1 MRELV
6 GDILL
11 VEEDAIEDAI
21 LTLLEVEKMVVE
33 GAGAI
38 GLAALTAYRER
49 FVGRRI
55 GLVLCGGNIDLRL
68 LSVVILRGLVHSKR
82 VISIRVGMP
91 DAPGNLA
98 RAAAL
103 IGEAGGNILEVA
115 HQRAFSPLSVKSSEV
130 NFIIE
135 TQNAAHAT
143 EVVTAL
149 RAAGFE
155 VRILEGAGTGGF

>member
-1 MRELV
+1 M
-6 GDILL
+6 
-11 VEEDAIEDAI
+11 
-21 LTLLEVEKMVVE
+21 
-33 GAGAI
+33 
-38 GLAALTAYRER
+38 
-49 FVGRRI
+49 
-55 GLVLCGGNIDLRL
+55 LCGGNIDLRL

-98 RAAAL
+98 QAAGL

-115 HQRAFSPLSVKSSEV
+115 HQRAFSPLSIKSTEV

-135 TQNAAHAT
+135 TRNAAHAN

-155 VRILEGAGTGGF
+155 VRTLDSASAGAF

>member
-1 MRELV
+1 M
-6 GDILL
+6 
-11 VEEDAIEDAI
+11 
-21 LTLLEVEKMVVE
+21 
-33 GAGAI
+33 
-38 GLAALTAYRER
+38 
-49 FVGRRI
+49 
-55 GLVLCGGNIDLRL
+55 
-68 LSVVILRGLVHSKR
+68 
-82 VISIRVGMP
+82 ISIRVGMP

-115 HQRAFSPLSVKSSEV
+115 HQRAFSPLSVKSTEV
-130 NFIIE
+130 NFILE

-155 VRILEGAGTGGF
+155 VRILEAAGAGGF